1 MVAVAVVFV
10 ALQIAFLG
18 LGGLLS
24 LDRRPVLA
32 GVLFGIL
39 TVKPQLG
46 LLLPIIL
53 LLERRWVTIASTVMT
68 IAVLFVVTAM
78 LFGLDVWIDYWHKIV
93 PQQMW
98 LTENAGGL
106 VMRRSV
112 VNFI

>member
-1 MVAVAVVFV
+1 M
-10 ALQIAFLG
+10 LG
-18 LGGLLS
+18 LL
-24 LDRRPVLA
+24 
-32 GVLFGIL
+32 IY
-39 TVKPQLG
+39 KPQLG

-53 LLERRWVTIASTVMT
+53 LLERRWLTIASAAATV
-68 IAVLFVVTAM
+68 ALLFVVTAM
-78 LFGLDVWIDYWHKIV
+78 LFGWDVWIQYWHKIV